1 VSKPQP
7 KIDPRPG
14 QFLLS
19 LDAVARYDRQSRLPI
34 GPLEK
39 IEPAQSEAVPAGL
52 ISSPS
57 PAVPAVRGGRGA
69 RLGQVY
75 LTTQNGR
82 AASGG
87 RRL

>member
-57 PAVPAVRGGRGA
+57 PAVRGGRGA